1 MVDRIKRYKNHERW
15 PRDWENICREGDEGQ
30 LRRYI
35 QSHKFDAL
43 SSSKKIDIIKC
54 ILIFVPSVRTA
65 EELLRTA
72 LFSKAAE
79 CRLRPDSLDANG
91 STLAHFAAQRE
102 NPAPLFRCLK
112 DLGTNLIRPNK
123 VGMSTLHFLFFKTGP
138 RHTRTLR
145 EAAAYLCKQ
154 PRCFIDLRDNEGETP
169 LLVACLRKDPL
180 NALTVLHDF
189 GADMK
194 MVTRHRQTALHL
206 VASSCAPSQLE
217 STVKFLI
224 KNDVDPQQMDDDG
237 KTMLHYINERN
248 DILRRQKEQICT
260 LVNPYQN
267 GPFSPRS
274 SSGFSE
280 KMSLD
285 YCDHLYPEY
294 PVNCSPMTSTPLIRT
309 TQIPSA
315 ACSNAPPPLAPTS
328 CSSSSTSCCSPQT
341 SSIDLIIPGTKL
353 QLLQLGTTQPTT
365 TITTTP
371 ASRYPQSVKEQ
382 EPDEPLATLLK
393 NKNQEKHK
401 ETQTECY
408 RDQEMESLKTRLRE
422 LEAERDAF
430 SSQCKR
436 MSERLERYESCQI
449 CLEPYSA
456 SERMTLRSCGHMMCI
471 ECAHKWLRETPQC
484 PQCRADYTSSD
495 LVKSLIL

>member
-15 PRDWENICREGDEGQ
+15 PRDWENICREGDEFQ

-54 ILIFVPSVRTA
+54 ILISVPSVRTA

-145 EAAAYLCKQ
+145 EAALYLCKQ

-180 NALTVLHDF
+180 AALTVLHDI

-237 KTMLHYINERN
+237 RTMLHYINERN
-248 DILRRQKEQICT
+248 DIPRRQKEQICT

-280 KMSLD
+280 KMSMD
-285 YCDHLYPEY
+285 YCDQIMYPEY
-294 PVNCSPMTSTPLIRT
+294 PVNCSPMTSTPLITRT

-315 ACSNAPPPLAPTS
+315 ACSAPPPPLAPTS
-328 CSSSSTSCCSPQT
+328 CSSSSTSCCSINVPQ
-341 SSIDLIIPGTKL
+341 K
-353 QLLQLGTTQPTT
+353 LLQLGTTHQPTT
-365 TITTTP
+365 ITITTP
-371 ASRYPQSVKEQ
+371 SSRYPQSVKEQ
-382 EPDEPLATLLK
+382 EPDEPLATLLT
-393 NKNQEKHK
+393 NK

-408 RDQEMESLKTRLRE
+408 RDQEMESLKSRLRE
-422 LEAERDAF
+422 LEAERDDF
-430 SSQCKR
+430 SRQCKR

-456 SERMTLRSCGHMMCI
+456 SERVTLRSCGHMMCT

-484 PQCRADYTSSD
+484 PQCRADYTRGD
-495 LVKSLIL
+495 LVKSLIH